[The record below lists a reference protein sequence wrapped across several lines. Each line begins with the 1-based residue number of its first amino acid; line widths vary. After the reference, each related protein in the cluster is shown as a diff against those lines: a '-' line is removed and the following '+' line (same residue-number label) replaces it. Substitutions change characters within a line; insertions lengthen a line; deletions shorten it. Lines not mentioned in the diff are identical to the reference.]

1 MKKMSSDANEFIAIC
16 PNGTKGEVVRIGGLD
31 IALPAQPPKTK
42 IAGYG
47 KPNHLQLWERVS
59 MPEEML
65 RIKSM
70 DEWAEMPRPFR
81 EKFRPYIEE

>member
-1 MKKMSSDANEFIAIC
+1 MARSTDAEDIVGIC
-16 PNGTKGEVVRIGGLD
+16 PNGTKGDVVRIGGLD

-47 KPNHLQLWERVS
+47 KPNHLQLWKRIP

-70 DEWAEMPRPFR
+70 DEWAESPREFR
-81 EKFRPYIEE
+81 VL